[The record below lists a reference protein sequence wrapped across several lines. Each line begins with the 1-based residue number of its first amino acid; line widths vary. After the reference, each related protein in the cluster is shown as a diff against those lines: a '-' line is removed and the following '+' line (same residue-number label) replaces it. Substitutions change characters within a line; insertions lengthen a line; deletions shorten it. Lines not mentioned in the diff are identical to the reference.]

1 MGLEGIIFLAILIFI
16 AAILYSSVGH
26 GGASGYIAAMSL
38 FGLAPEEMKPAAL
51 TLNILVASIAI
62 VKYVKAGRFSWK
74 IFWPFA
80 LTSIP
85 FAFLGGLI
93 LLPALYYKPII
104 GVVLVFAAYH
114 LLKDAPKPDY
124 IATPPVISITLIS
137 GAGLGFVSGLV
148 GVGGGIFLSP
158 LLIMLKW
165 ENVKKVSGVA
175 SAFILVNSV
184 AGLLG
189 FLSTNTSQIPD
200 GLAVWT
206 IAAVMGGYIGAEYGS
221 KRFENPTIKM
231 LLSLLLLVAVIKMIA
246 TA

>member
-1 MGLEGIIFLAILIFI
+1 MGLEGIIFLAILIFA

-26 GGASGYIAAMSL
+26 GGASGYLAAMSL

-104 GVVLVFAAYH
+104 GIVLVFAAYR
-114 LLKDAPKPDY
+114 LVKDAPKPNY
-124 IATPPVISITLIS
+124 SATPPVISIILIS

-165 ENVKKVSGVA
+165 EDVKKVSGVA
-175 SAFILVNSV
+175 SAFILVNSI

-189 FLSTNTSQIPD
+189 FLSINTSQLPD
-200 GLAVWT
+200 GIAVWAV
-206 IAAVMGGYIGAEYGS
+206 AAVIGGYIGAEYGS
-221 KRFENPTIKM
+221 KRFENPTIKI
-231 LLSLLLLVAVIKMIA
+231 LLSLVLLVAGIKMIV